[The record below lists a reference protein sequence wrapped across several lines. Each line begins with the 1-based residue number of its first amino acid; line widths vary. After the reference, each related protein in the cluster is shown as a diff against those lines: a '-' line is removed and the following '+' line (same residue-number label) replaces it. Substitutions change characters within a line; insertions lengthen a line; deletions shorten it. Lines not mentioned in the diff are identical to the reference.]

1 MPFVNSNDKI
11 FIGNDQFTEEASQLM
26 DFCFAELLE
35 CITELNEKKSDH
47 LRELNR
53 LCIFAANILISCC
66 NVSVKKIS
74 SYTNKMFKMSDG
86 YLEEFN
92 GQDAAKVTEQGGPIN
107 RNAINNTFDA
117 FKRKKDSEL

>member
-1 MPFVNSNDKI
+1 
-11 FIGNDQFTEEASQLM
+11 M

-35 CITELNEKKSDH
+35 CITELNEKKSEH
-47 LRELNR
+47 LQELNR
-53 LCIFAANILISCC
+53 LCIFAANVLISSC

-92 GQDAAKVTEQGGPIN
+92 G
-107 RNAINNTFDA
+107 
-117 FKRKKDSEL
+117 